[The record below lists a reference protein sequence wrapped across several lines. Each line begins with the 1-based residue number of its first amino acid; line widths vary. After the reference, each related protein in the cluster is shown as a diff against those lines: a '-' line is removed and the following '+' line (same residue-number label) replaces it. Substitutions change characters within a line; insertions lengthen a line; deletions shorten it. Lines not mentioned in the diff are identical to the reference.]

1 VTFEEQDGKTRMTVV
16 QSGFPTAELR
26 DYFPTTAWAGALD
39 ALHAYLTKEKL
50 P

>member
-1 VTFEEQDGKTRMTVV
+1 MTVV

-26 DYFPTTAWAGALD
+26 DYFQTTAWPGALE
-39 ALHAYLTKEKL
+39 ALNVFITKEKL